1 VTRKFIE
8 PCKLCPNPFTA
19 MTALRE
25 VTSKCVI
32 IFTSIRTTSMPGAKV
47 CIGRQQL
54 ILFKQIHAA
63 L

>member
-1 VTRKFIE
+1 MI
-8 PCKLCPNPFTA
+8 
-19 MTALRE
+19 ALRE

-32 IFTSIRTTSMPGAKV
+32 IVTSIRITSMPGAKV

>member
-1 VTRKFIE
+1 MI
-8 PCKLCPNPFTA
+8 
-19 MTALRE
+19 ALRE

-32 IFTSIRTTSMPGAKV
+32 IVTSIRITSMPGAKV

-54 ILFKQIHAA
+54 ILFEQIHAA